1 MGSGRLAPL
10 PSRWERTGRTA
21 LSTGKGAAGAAVQF
35 LWPSQDAP
43 DASVGSVCVQGDQ
56 DTRRTDSVSLL
67 PGPGGGMGIGG
78 GGVILGTRAACRSE
92 RCLPASIHLPCFPKI
107 PDPTWGSQWLRMHDT
122 DLVVT

>member
-1 MGSGRLAPL
+1 MRQTPL
-10 PSRWERTGRTA
+10 WALSASKETRTPGGRTA
-21 LSTGKGAAGAAVQF
+21 CPCCLGLEEEWGLGV
-35 LWPSQDAP
+35 
-43 DASVGSVCVQGDQ
+43 
-56 DTRRTDSVSLL
+56 
-67 PGPGGGMGIGG
+67 